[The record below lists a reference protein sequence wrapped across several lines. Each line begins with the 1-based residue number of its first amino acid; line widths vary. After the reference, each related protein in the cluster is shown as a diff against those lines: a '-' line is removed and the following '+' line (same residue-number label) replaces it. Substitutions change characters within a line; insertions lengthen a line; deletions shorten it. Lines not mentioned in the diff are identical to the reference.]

1 LKRFD
6 KTKTLVP
13 GPGAYNDPRN
23 CFVAASRLKS
33 LKKTPFAQSSVRFES
48 DNILK
53 VRSAPGPGQYRI
65 PGFAEENLRKSI
77 IDAKRKPAFGQSA
90 VRKFDL
96 ADRDTVAKPGPA
108 QYQIKEKPFKPK
120 RENVSASFASQTKQR
135 ELQYE
140 DTPGPTAYDVPRAYD
155 HLINVRREAPRTRN
169 ALKRQTSFN
178 FVSKRDFNLCHNH
191 EIPGPGAYDLAASTL
206 HSGSHVAK
214 LTDKRWKEEKND
226 IPGPG
231 QYELS
236 PMYQDTIL
244 KGTFNASLNNP
255 LIPKEPKQ
263 SQKNTTNE
271 KNINKFSVGN
281 LEKFD

>member
-1 LKRFD
+1 LH
-6 KTKTLVP
+6 
-13 GPGAYNDPRN
+13 
-23 CFVAASRLKS
+23 S
-33 LKKTPFAQSSVRFES
+33 LKKTPFAQSSVRFEA
-48 DNILK
+48 DNVLK

-96 ADRDTVAKPGPA
+96 AGKDELTKPGPA

-120 RENVSASFASQTKQR
+120 KDNVTASFASQTKQR

-178 FVSKRDFNLCHNH
+178 FVSKRDFNLIHND
-191 EIPGPGAYDLAASTL
+191 EIPGPGSYDFAASTAR
-206 HSGSHVAK
+206 SRSHVAK
-214 LTDKRWKEEKND
+214 LTEKRWKDERNI

-231 QYELS
+231 QYEFS
-236 PMYQDTIL
+236 PMYQDTLL
-244 KGTFNASLNNP
+244 KGTFNATLNNP
-255 LIPKEPKQ
+255 LVPKEPKK
-263 SQKNTTNE
+263 SQLNTVN
-271 KNINKFSVGN
+271 NKFSLGFS
-281 LEKFD
+281 E